1 MHTWRCIVTTAKTLG
16 LTAAIAGA
24 FALGVWTGPSVW
36 NRDVRPAD
44 APVADA
50 AAPSTPAVEKA
61 PPPVLRRE
69 AAARKLPASTPAL
82 HDRLAPVLN
91 RGTKMEVAAEGF
103 RSAEQFA
110 TVAHAAH
117 NTKVP
122 FVVLKHRVL
131 EEGKTL
137 SAAIREYKP
146 DVDAAF
152 EVRRAEI
159 AARADVLALES

>member
-1 MHTWRCIVTTAKTLG
+1 MTTARTLAV
-16 LTAAIAGA
+16 TAAIAGA
-24 FALGVWTGPSVW
+24 FALGVWIGPSVW
-36 NRDVRPAD
+36 DRDARPAD

-50 AAPSTPAVEKA
+50 AAPSAPAVEKA
-61 PPPVLRRE
+61 APAPVLRRE
-69 AAARKLPASTPAL
+69 AAARKLPASAPAL
-82 HDRLAPVLN
+82 HDRLEPVMN
-91 RGTKMEVAAEGF
+91 RGTKMELAAEGF
-103 RSAEQFA
+103 ESGEQFA

-137 SAAIREYKP
+137 TAAIREYN
-146 DVDAAF
+146 DDLDAAF
-152 EVRRAEI
+152 EVRRAEA

>member
-1 MHTWRCIVTTAKTLG
+1 MKTAKTLA
-16 LTAAIAGA
+16 LTGAIAGA

-36 NRDVRPAD
+36 DRDARTAD

-50 AAPSTPAVEKA
+50 AAPARSTAAVEREA
-61 PPPVLRRE
+61 PRTLRRE

-82 HDRLAPVLN
+82 HDRLEPVMN
-91 RGTKMEVAAEGF
+91 PGTRMELAAEGF
-103 RSAEQFA
+103 KSAEQFA

-122 FVVLKHRVL
+122 FVILKHRVL

-137 SAAIREYKP
+137 TAAIREYKP

-152 EVRRAEI
+152 EVRRAEV